1 MTNREFFDALNKLNE
16 ALWNLS
22 SEADLKRLQTPFE
35 DRERDRHRGRCDAFR
50 VAATLVCERMLEI
63 DLEHETSGG
72 VLAAD

>member
-1 MTNREFFDALNKLNE
+1 MTNREFFFELGKLNE
-16 ALWNLS
+16 ALWKLA

-63 DLEHETSGG
+63 DLEHESSG
-72 VLAAD
+72 VLVAD